1 MKQWIIVSLVV
12 IGILI
17 ISLAVGLGVGF
28 GNGFQ
33 KFHKIDIGRIE
44 ILILIY
50 YLNLYLFQL
59 FHGLVFHRRIF
70 K

>member
-17 ISLAVGLGVGF
+17 VSLAVGLGAGF

-33 KFHKIDIGRIE
+33 EFHKIYIGE
-44 ILILIY
+44 CQPLLDFNMY
-50 YLNLYLFQL
+50 TLL
-59 FHGLVFHRRIF
+59 
-70 K
+70 

>member
-44 ILILIY
+44 ILILIE
-50 YLNLYLFQL
+50 
-59 FHGLVFHRRIF
+59 
-70 K
+70 

>member
-17 ISLAVGLGVGF
+17 ISLAVGLGAGF

-33 KFHKIDIGRIE
+33 KFHKIYIGRMST
-44 ILILIY
+44 LLDFNTY
-50 YLNLYLFQL
+50 T
-59 FHGLVFHRRIF
+59 
-70 K
+70 